1 MWDWIMATIVSA
13 LLLSLTLTFAFEV
26 PAAQQPLHELCGN
39 DLTLSKDI
47 PHLDACAR
55 RLFLESGC
63 TTKGTLWN
71 DMSLFENTNQS
82 PVSMIRFHAQS
93 IYQKAQAG
101 IAIDQAMC
109 GANLD

>member
-1 MWDWIMATIVSA
+1 MWILWAIVSV
-13 LLLSLTLTFAFEV
+13 LLASLTLTFALET
-26 PAAQQPLHELCGN
+26 PAVDQPLHELCG
-39 DLTLSKDI
+39 DDMTPSDQI

-71 DMSLFENTNQS
+71 DMSLFEQANQS

-101 IAIDQAMC
+101 IAIDQTMC
-109 GANLD
+109 GFNLE